1 MPIFRGFPRIL
12 KAAEFA
18 RSALHAAP
26 FLLGHCS
33 TAPKTQEKAG
43 AISGPSL
50 ALDGP
55 VSATGSFVAAIASSR
70 IASGGGVYH
79 KPQANDANSVSGTDA
94 SSSFQ
99 QILSTTAAGSS
110 PVPPAQDQ
118 DTSNQQDSGKKS
130 GKDTK
135 TDSKVGPSKTS
146 PSKTSQAQQNAVVAA
161 ADSKTLIQAS
171 AANDGSQNDT
181 GAIDFGS
188 SGAATSQNTD
198 AIPGQASDPS
208 AQQIAADANQTLVA
222 AQISAPAQG
231 TQAVSNSSAVA
242 NDSCGNDGSN
252 AGATLL
258 DSIVNNS
265 AAPTQTISANDAA
278 TSSASVTG
286 TSSDASKSGKA
297 KRDSQDAV
305 AAQIQIQDPSTQQAN
320 RATQAPAP
328 AAKKDHKSAKTDDQG
343 NSNTAN
349 VQAAQPDSTIMV
361 AMAAS
366 APPLST
372 VPAPASAADS
382 NAGDAACSRRGRTSK
397 KRPSQA

>member
-1 MPIFRGFPRIL
+1 M
-12 KAAEFA
+12 
-18 RSALHAAP
+18 
-26 FLLGHCS
+26 
-33 TAPKTQEKAG
+33 
-43 AISGPSL
+43 
-50 ALDGP
+50 
-55 VSATGSFVAAIASSR
+55 AAIASSR

-146 PSKTSQAQQNAVVAA
+146 PSKTSPSKTSQAQQNAVVAA

-181 GAIDFGS
+181 GAIDPGS

-265 AAPTQTISANDAA
+265 AAPTQTISADDAA

-320 RATQAPAP
+320 SATQAPAP

-366 APPLST
+366 AAPLST
-372 VPAPASAADS
+372 APAPASAADS
-382 NAGDAACSRRGRTSK
+382 NAGDAACSRRGRTGK